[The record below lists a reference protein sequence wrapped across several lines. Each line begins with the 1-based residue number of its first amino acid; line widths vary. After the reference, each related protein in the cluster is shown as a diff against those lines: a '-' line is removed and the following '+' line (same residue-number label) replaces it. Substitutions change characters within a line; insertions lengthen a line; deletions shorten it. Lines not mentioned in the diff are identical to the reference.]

1 MDWRR
6 CPEKNGTPG
15 QQKSFSKYCRKGH
28 PGPSRNRG
36 GVSFQPADEGASPG
50 SGWDQ
55 AWSHGMRPIK
65 GVLVQVTLL
74 TASVPWAL
82 PQGHPYQETEE
93 WGDVTSTK
101 TK

>member
-1 MDWRR
+1 MVLQ
-6 CPEKNGTPG
+6 GS
-15 QQKSFSKYCRKGH
+15 KSPLASTAGRDI
-28 PGPSRNRG
+28 PGPAEIG
-36 GVSFQPADEGASPG
+36 EGVSFQPADEGASPE
-50 SGWDQ
+50 SGWGQ